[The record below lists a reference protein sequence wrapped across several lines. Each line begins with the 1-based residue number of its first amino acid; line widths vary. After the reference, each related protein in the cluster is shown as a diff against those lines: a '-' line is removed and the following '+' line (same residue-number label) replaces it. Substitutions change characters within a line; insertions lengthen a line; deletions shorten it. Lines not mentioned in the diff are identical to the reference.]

1 MFPITRWKAALY
13 EWRKRRILSP
23 AADQLASLPLVTDT
37 DLRRDQVERLAEVYP
52 ESVDQFDAM
61 LVRVGIDTKAAPLK
75 AAVRADLYLSCT
87 ECTRRSEC
95 MHWLASEVNDAAYN
109 EFCPNAQIF
118 NLIGREQ
125 RHSVKSD
132 STAPASAAHGPLIP
146 TEMRLCDIIGSRR
159 SIAGD

>member
-1 MFPITRWKAALY
+1 MFPITRWKAALA
-13 EWRKRRILSP
+13 EWRNRRISSP
-23 AADQLASLPLVTDT
+23 AADQLASLSLVADT

-52 ESVDQFDAM
+52 EGIDQFDAM

-95 MHWLASEVNDAAYN
+95 MHWLASEVNDAAYR
-109 EFCPNAQIF
+109 EFCPNAQMF
-118 NLIGREQ
+118 DLIGREQ
-125 RHSVKSD
+125 WHGATPD
-132 STAPASAAHGPLIP
+132 STAAASAAHGPAIP
-146 TEMRLCDIIGSRR
+146 NEMQLSDIIGSRR